1 MLKFQHTKTKSIKI
15 LYGFLPSKHVFL
27 VGLGFYIAGIL
38 FVYLE
43 PNQARSMFGGGFYL
57 GDIEA
62 KIQVPQVTTVDYFIN
77 QFIYYLGAV
86 SFNIFVNNVLN
97 ILLCIFTGIAII
109 PILLIGLFASTGSV
123 TYFLIGKVG
132 VYKGLLILLGSFHL
146 YLEFLAAFLAMDAS
160 IKFYGSF
167 VNAIRARSPSDF
179 KRDVL
184 NEFIPL
190 ALKIMLL
197 LGAASILEV
206 FWGTWWAYILTK
218 QYVSWYD
225 FHFGVYSCLVK

>member
-1 MLKFQHTKTKSIKI
+1 MLKFQQIKTKSIRI

-38 FVYLE
+38 FAYLE
-43 PNQARSMFGGGFYL
+43 PNQARSVFDGGFYL

-62 KIQVPQVTTVDYFIN
+62 KIQVPQVITADYFIN

-86 SFNIFVNNVLN
+86 SFNIFINNLLN
-97 ILLCIFTGIAII
+97 ILFCIFTGIAVI
-109 PILLIGLFASTGSV
+109 PILLIGLFAFTGSV

-132 VYKGLLILLGSFHL
+132 VYKGLLILIGSFHL
-146 YLEFLAAFLAMDAS
+146 YLEFLAAFLAMDAFL
-160 IKFYGSF
+160 KFYGSF
-167 VNAIRARSPSDF
+167 INAIRMRKPSSF
-179 KRDVL
+179 KKDIL
-184 NEFIPL
+184 NDFIPL
-190 ALKIMLL
+190 VLRIALL
-197 LGAASILEV
+197 LALASILEV
-206 FWGTWWAYILTK
+206 FWSTWWVYILTK